1 MGPSPKSPSVPEQS
15 AASASPRP
23 SADALKGDLGWALG
37 VLLRTYRRAAGEVFN
52 GIPGGPRG
60 YQVLASAVQELAGNQ
75 GVMATQLGIDRTVLT
90 YLLDDL
96 EAAGLVQRRPD
107 PLDRRSRRVVATD
120 RGRALWEERSAELCR
135 VEDHVLSGL
144 GVDVGAFRD
153 LLQRAAAHADQLD
166 PTLNACQ
173 VVEEIDAQ
181 DAAELRRVGS

>member
-1 MGPSPKSPSVPEQS
+1 MN
-15 AASASPRP
+15 
-23 SADALKGDLGWALG
+23 GDLGWALG
-37 VLLRTYRRAAGEVFN
+37 VLLRTYRRAAEEVLN

-107 PLDRRSRRVVATD
+107 PLDRRSRRVVATE
-120 RGRALWEERSAELCR
+120 RGRAVWRERSAELCR
-135 VEDHVLSGL
+135 VENHILSGL
-144 GVDVGAFRD
+144 GGDGAVFRD
-153 LLQRAAAHADQLD
+153 LLQRAAAHADRLD
-166 PTLNACQ
+166 PSVSACQ

-181 DAAELRRVGS
+181 DAAELRRHRVRS